1 MTLHLHIALLAVL
14 TLGIGWVMLTAG
26 LQKSALEWKRHR
38 RVCPSCG
45 REIHSR
51 VCTSCSS

>member
-1 MTLHLHIALLAVL
+1 MTIDLHIALLAVL
-14 TLGIGWVMLTAG
+14 TLGIGWAMMSAG

-45 REIHSR
+45 RVIESR
-51 VCTSCSS
+51 VCTTCGG

>member
-1 MTLHLHIALLAVL
+1 MTIDLHIALLAVL
-14 TLGIGWVMLTAG
+14 TLGIGWAMMSAG

-45 REIHSR
+45 RVIQSR
-51 VCTSCSS
+51 VCTTCSG